1 LTQQP
6 FDGSTFTT
14 EYAPP
19 PVSKLVGTKL
29 AEPLSPNPPFP
40 NSYWVAPGLFL
51 AGPFPG
57 DLDTGL
63 ATAKLKALAQVGIR
77 TVVNLQPEEERGGG
91 GAAFPDLTASL
102 SGLGINVSRF
112 PIADMDVPGTATLS
126 TILDTIDEEIARG
139 KAVYVHCWGGHGR
152 TGVVVGC
159 WLQRHALG
167 GKAGT
172 LARIK
177 ELRVLAGINSASPQT
192 RAQCDFVKAWPSPE
206 AMPLSNRLAGAVW
219 GALIGDALGVPYE
232 FQPGRRSESVVW
244 GTSGT
249 HGQPPGTWSDD
260 GGLLLALLD
269 SLLAAGFDIRDQ
281 GERSLRWLNGPDY
294 KPGHVFDVGIATR
307 KALSAIHSGV
317 PADIAGGRSEIDN
330 GNGSLMRIL
339 PIALLANNGPAQVAD
354 WAQRASSVTH
364 GHMRSR
370 LTCALY
376 CLVARRLLEGQ
387 LDRRASLAGAL
398 ADLRAVCS
406 PEDRDE
412 LELIASYPKR
422 TGSGYVVDTFWS
434 AWDAFASASSY
445 EGSVKAAVAYGSDT
459 DTTACVAG
467 GLAGIYWGVS
477 GIPST
482 WLITMRGSAIVG
494 QLIDRLL
501 NGSVKAP

>member
-1 LTQQP
+1 
-6 FDGSTFTT
+6 
-14 EYAPP
+14 
-19 PVSKLVGTKL
+19 V
-29 AEPLSPNPPFP
+29 AEPLSRNPPFH
-40 NSYWVAPGLFL
+40 NSYWVASGLFL

-57 DLDTGL
+57 DLDTL
-63 ATAKLKALAQVGIR
+63 AMTAKLKALAQVGIR
-77 TVVNLQPEEERGGG
+77 TVVNLQPEEERGKG

-102 SGLGINVSRF
+102 SELGISVSRF
-112 PIADMDVPGTATLS
+112 PTADMDVPSKTALS
-126 TILDTIDEEIARG
+126 AILDTIDEEIARG
-139 KAVYVHCWGGHGR
+139 RAVYVHCWGGHGR

-159 WLQRHALG
+159 WLQRHALE
-167 GKAGT
+167 GKAGP

-177 ELRVLAGINSASPQT
+177 ELRALAGINSASPQT
-192 RAQCDFVKAWPSPE
+192 RAQRDFVEAWPSPE

-219 GALIGDALGVPYE
+219 GALVGDALGVPYE
-232 FQPGRRSESVVW
+232 FQPGRSTDSVVW
-244 GTSGT
+244 GASGT

-269 SLLAAGFDIRDQ
+269 SLLAGGFDTRDQ
-281 GERSLRWLNGPDY
+281 GQRSLRWFNGPDY

-317 PADIAGGRSEIDN
+317 PADIAGGKLEMDN

-339 PIALLANNGPAQVAD
+339 PIALLANNGPAQVAE

-387 LDRRASLAGAL
+387 VDRGAALAGAL

-412 LELIASYPKR
+412 LELITSYPKR

-482 WLITMRGSAIVG
+482 WLVSMRGSAIVS

-501 NGSVKAP
+501 NSSVKAQ